1 MKEKWV
7 STGMYE
13 HPGKSGKGIYGYVV
27 LSQAGV
33 YCLRVDGGVMSCSQT
48 WAAEIHYDETQ
59 VYPAS
64 IQAFMAAG
72 KAQMR

>member
-7 STGMYE
+7 SMGMYE
-13 HPGKSGKGIYGYVV
+13 HPAKHRMGTYGYVI

-33 YCLRVDGGVMSCSQT
+33 YCLRVGGTFMSCSQT
-48 WAAEIHYDETQ
+48 WAVKIHYDETQ
-59 VYPAS
+59 VAQAS